1 MRRPRSAPSPIPPTS
16 ASVVRAYF
24 TEEEKE
30 AMLER
35 NLPVIKSVVDRMRIF
50 LPSALDIN
58 DLYSVGFHGLINAV
72 QKFDP
77 TMGTVFAGFA
87 ALHIR
92 GAVRDELRRMDWT
105 PRSVR
110 DKAKRVRDALDRLE
124 QRIGRPAEEGEV
136 ALELDISLEDYWILL
151 DEIRPVSFVPLD
163 EGASGDGG
171 VEGLFHERIADESQ
185 DCPRESLER
194 REIHELVLEQIS
206 KMPELPKKVLAM
218 YYFESMRLSEIAA
231 VFQLTEGRISQIHT
245 QAVLSLRNF
254 VKRLNNPILCS

>member
-1 MRRPRSAPSPIPPTS
+1 MRRPSSAPSPIPPTN
-16 ASVVRAYF
+16 ATVVRAYF

-35 NLPVIKSVVDRMRIF
+35 NLPVIRAVVDRMRIF
-50 LPSALDIN
+50 LPAALDIN

-77 TMGTVFAGFA
+77 TLGTVFAGFA

-110 DKAKRVRDALDRLE
+110 DKAKRVREALECLE
-124 QRIGRPAEEGEV
+124 QRLGRPAEEGEV
-136 ALELDISLEDYWILL
+136 ARELAISLEEYWGLL
-151 DEIRPVSFVPLD
+151 DDVRPVSFVPLD
-163 EGASGDGG
+163 EASSGEGSI
-171 VEGLFHERIADESQ
+171 EGLFHERVADESQ
-185 DCPRESLER
+185 DCPREALER
-194 REIHELVLEQIS
+194 KEIHELVLEQIS

-218 YYFESMRLSEIAA
+218 YYFENMRLSEIAA
-231 VFQLTEGRISQIHT
+231 VYQLTEGRISQIHT

>member
-1 MRRPRSAPSPIPPTS
+1 MNRPRSAPASIPPTNS
-16 ASVVRAYF
+16 SVVKAYF

-35 NLPVIKSVVDRMRIF
+35 HLPLVRSVVDRMRIF
-50 LPSALDIN
+50 LPSALDIH

-72 QKFDP
+72 QRFDP
-77 TMGTVFAGFA
+77 AVGTVFSAFA
-87 ALHIR
+87 AFYIR

-110 DKAKRVRDALDRLE
+110 EKAKKVREALDVIE
-124 QRIGRPAEEGEV
+124 QRLGRPAMDQEV
-136 ALELDISLEDYWILL
+136 AAELDVSLEEYWSLL
-151 DEIRPVSFVPLD
+151 DDIRPVSFVPLD
-163 EGASGDGG
+163 ETGSSEGG
-171 VEGLFHERIADESQ
+171 IDLLLHEKISDDSSI
-185 DCPRESLER
+185 DPRESLER
-194 REIHELVLEQIS
+194 QEMHRLVTEQIM

-218 YYFESMRLSEIAA
+218 YYFENMRLSEIAA

-245 QAVLSLRNF
+245 QAILSLRNF